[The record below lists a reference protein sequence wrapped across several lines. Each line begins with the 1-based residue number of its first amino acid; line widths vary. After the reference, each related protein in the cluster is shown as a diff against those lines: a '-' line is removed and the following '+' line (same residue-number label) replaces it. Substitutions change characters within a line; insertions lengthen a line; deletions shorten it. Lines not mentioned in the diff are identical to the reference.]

1 MSSSITISRNM
12 VKTNWIKGAKYK
24 QDVFN
29 KTFKHS
35 ISITINCVCNF
46 QYILQNMG
54 FKGPKSLAFL
64 GGHMIAL
71 VSASLTLIHL
81 GPL

>member
-1 MSSSITISRNM
+1 MSSSITISRKM

-24 QDVFN
+24 QNVFN
-29 KTFKHS
+29 ETLKHS

-46 QYILQNMG
+46 QYIHQNMG

-64 GGHMIAL
+64 SGHMIAF
-71 VSASLTLIHL
+71 VSASLTLNHL
-81 GPL
+81 DPL